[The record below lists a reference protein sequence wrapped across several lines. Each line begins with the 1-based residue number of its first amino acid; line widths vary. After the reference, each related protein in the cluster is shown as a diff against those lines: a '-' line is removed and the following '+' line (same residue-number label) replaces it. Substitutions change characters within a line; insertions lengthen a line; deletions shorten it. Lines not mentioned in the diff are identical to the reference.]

1 MANEIERLSR
11 ISPVGWCV
19 SDWPTDQVFGYIAG
33 AAKSFLKTYKRFLSS
48 DRHHIQS
55 ERRMFV

>member
-1 MANEIERLSR
+1 MRSSGSR
-11 ISPVGWCV
+11 ELVQLAGAHV